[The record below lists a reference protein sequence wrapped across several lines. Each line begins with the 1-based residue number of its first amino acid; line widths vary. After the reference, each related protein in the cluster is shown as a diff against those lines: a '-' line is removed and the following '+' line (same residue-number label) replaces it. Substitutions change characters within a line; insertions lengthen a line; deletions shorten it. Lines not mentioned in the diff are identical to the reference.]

1 MKRVVIPIKAAWK
14 ALEKSSEGE
23 LIKNQKERMPFGYE
37 ANFCAY
43 EDEEN
48 AASRASD
55 GSSSHSAST
64 DKKPERDPARKDP
77 FRAASAQPGS

>member
-1 MKRVVIPIKAAWK
+1 MESSG
-14 ALEKSSEGE
+14 EKQRRK

-48 AASRASD
+48 AASR
-55 GSSSHSAST
+55 SSVAPVLTPRQQTRSQKGT
-64 DKKPERDPARKDP
+64 RPRKDP
-77 FRAASAQPGS
+77 FRATAQPGS